1 MAQPNSPNSTKKP
14 FDSESYA
21 RLKAEA
27 IAPYRS
33 LRKFIYFGCAASG
46 FIGAFI
52 FFLQLLAGR
61 NIDNALPN
69 LALQIGVIAL
79 MIFLWRL
86 EQRNSS

>member
-1 MAQPNSPNSTKKP
+1 MAQPDSPNRAKKE
-14 FDSESYA
+14 FDPQLYA

-27 IAPYRS
+27 AAPYRS
-33 LRKFIYFGCAASG
+33 FRKFIYFTCAASG

-52 FFLQLLAGR
+52 FFLQLIAGR

-69 LALQIGVIAL
+69 LAVQIGVIAL

-86 EQRNSS
+86 ERHS